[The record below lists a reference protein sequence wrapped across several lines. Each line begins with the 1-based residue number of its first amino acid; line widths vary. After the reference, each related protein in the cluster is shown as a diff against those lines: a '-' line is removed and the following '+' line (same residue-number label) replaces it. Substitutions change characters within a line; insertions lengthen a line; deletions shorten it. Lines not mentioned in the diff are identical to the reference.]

1 MTKTIIITIVVGLIF
16 RADTLKCYN
25 SYQIGCRDADNQYA
39 LTCAGMEHNN
49 RDPIETVCAAGE
61 ECVKMTALYSYKDMF
76 MVDLGK
82 AECKQVTIQDCVDR
96 DMLPKEFE
104 VELRPLDAFI
114 EAFDLT
120 EEKLEVCTCSDKD
133 LCNRAFNTTGGFLA
147 IILTSLVAFN
157 GFILG

>member
-1 MTKTIIITIVVGLIF
+1 MPNIYFVYIF
-16 RADTLKCYN
+16 IN
-25 SYQIGCRDADNQYA
+25 SDSLSFSSILSPD
-39 LTCAGMEHNN
+39 
-49 RDPIETVCAAGE
+49 
-61 ECVKMTALYSYKDMF
+61 KDMF